1 MKIQHLRFL
10 VAVMDYGG
18 VTKAAERLHLS
29 QPSISTGLKALEQEL
44 GGEIF
49 DRSGPANRP
58 LRLTPAGRRFYR
70 AALDILRQCEAA
82 HTDFLGESTTRRRV
96 RLGILDT
103 LPQDAI
109 ADVLRMLGDREPN
122 LRIDLWEGSVE
133 RLAGWLAQERVDL
146 AWTNVHD
153 LAPNARVLWREP
165 LVAVVAPAHPLA
177 GMSAGIPIRELAK
190 QAFVHRSRCEL
201 DAVGRAQ
208 LRAAG
213 VKLEVRARVERED
226 LAFRLIRAGNAV
238 TLAPQSLVPVD
249 LVAVAVAGL
258 NVERSIGLQWHERL
272 DQALL
277 SLVLDAVQDATRP
290 SPDSVH

>member
-29 QPSISTGLKALEQEL
+29 QPSISAGLKALEQEL
-44 GGEIF
+44 GGPLF

-70 AALDILRQCEAA
+70 AALDILRQCETA
-82 HTDFLGESTTRRRV
+82 HADFLGESATRRRV

-103 LPQDAI
+103 LPQEAI
-109 ADVLRMLGDREPN
+109 AGMVRVFGKREPN
-122 LRIDLWEGSVE
+122 VRIELWEGSAE
-133 RLAGWLAQERVDL
+133 RVAGWLAQERVGIAWSNVDDL
-146 AWTNVHD
+146 T
-153 LAPNARVLWREP
+153 PKARVLWRES
-165 LVAVVAPAHPLA
+165 LVAVVAPAHPFAA
-177 GMSAGIPIRELAK
+177 GNGCISLSDLAK
-190 QAFVHRSRCEL
+190 QPFVHRSRCEL

-213 VKLEVRARVERED
+213 VKLDVWARAERED

-238 TLAPQSLVPVD
+238 TLAPESLVPVD
-249 LVAVAVAGL
+249 LVAVAVSGL

-272 DQALL
+272 DRTLL
-277 SLVLDAVQDATRP
+277 SLVLDAAQDASRMIAVPT
-290 SPDSVH
+290 